1 MEMHN
6 KFYKKNESPGS
17 ELSKKMWNEI
27 EQNINPVKK
36 EFRFIVE
43 RKSFSIGFSAA
54 ALLVIV
60 IFNLYAFLSSIVFN
74 NEPEIIKI
82 NKTYSETII
91 GMERILPAALF
102 DESKSIDVDEQLLAN
117 LENLDNVNQAIT
129 DLHDDFSSQDVSIIK
144 QDRLR
149 TLYRM
154 KLDVLENLILMEE
167 K

>member
-1 MEMHN
+1 MGKQN
-6 KFYKKNESPGS
+6 RFYERSESPDS
-17 ELSKKMWNEI
+17 RLSKKMWNEI
-27 EQNINPVKK
+27 EQNINPIKK
-36 EFRFIVE
+36 EFSFTVE
-43 RKSFSIGFSAA
+43 RKSFSFGFSAA

-60 IFNLYAFLSSIVFN
+60 VFNLYAFLSNIAFS

-82 NKTYSETII
+82 NKTYSETIS

-102 DESKSIDVDEQLLAN
+102 DESKSINVDEHLLAK

-129 DLHDDFSSQDVSIIK
+129 DLHDDFSTQDVSLIK
-144 QDRLR
+144 QERLR